1 MKAKLTVTP
10 GNDSLP
16 FSMIHLNCEYIYEH
30 GKAQILFEMDGID
43 YIVGLNPGKISL
55 YREIPVPGKD
65 GEYEKE
71 LYVMS
76 KRAGGWC
83 ADIFFG
89 DLEVE
94 VSTFQMDLKYDEFGA
109 ECALICKIIF
119 RGESE
124 AMTLMRF
131 TCTPQKENDIL

>member
-1 MKAKLTVTP
+1 MKAKLTLTP

-16 FSMIHLNCEYIYEH
+16 FNIIHLNCEYIYEH

-76 KRAGGWC
+76 KRAG
-83 ADIFFG
+83 
-89 DLEVE
+89 
-94 VSTFQMDLKYDEFGA
+94 
-109 ECALICKIIF
+109 
-119 RGESE
+119 R
-124 AMTLMRF
+124 R
-131 TCTPQKENDIL
+131 